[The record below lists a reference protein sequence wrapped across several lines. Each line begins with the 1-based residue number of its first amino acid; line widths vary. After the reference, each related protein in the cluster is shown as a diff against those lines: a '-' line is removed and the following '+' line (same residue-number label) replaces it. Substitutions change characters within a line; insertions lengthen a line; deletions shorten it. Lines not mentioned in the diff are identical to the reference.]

1 MKFGPQFLFLLLVT
15 VATITLACGS
25 SPQLKSVSVSPAS
38 ANASDYPN
46 GQVQFT
52 AVGYYAGSSSP
63 VSVSPEWTACP
74 PINAV
79 TVSKTG
85 VAQCEP
91 GAAGTYSGPY
101 YVEAFVPVSS
111 LDCGPPPF
119 PCKRAP
125 ARADRNAEESR
136 AWQRLRV
143 RKASRS

>member
-74 PINAV
+74 PS
-79 TVSKTG
+79 T
-85 VAQCEP
+85 P
-91 GAAGTYSGPY
+91 
-101 YVEAFVPVSS
+101 
-111 LDCGPPPF
+111 
-119 PCKRAP
+119 
-125 ARADRNAEESR
+125 
-136 AWQRLRV
+136 
-143 RKASRS
+143 SRSVRREWRSANLGRPALTAVPIMWRPLCQ